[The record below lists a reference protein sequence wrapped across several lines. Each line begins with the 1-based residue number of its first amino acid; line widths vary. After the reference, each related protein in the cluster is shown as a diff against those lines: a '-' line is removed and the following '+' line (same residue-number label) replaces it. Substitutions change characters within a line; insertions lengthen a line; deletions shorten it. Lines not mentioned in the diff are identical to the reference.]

1 VVFTVSDQNILAP
14 NTVLTSF
21 LLDVSKTLIRLLRRS
36 KVETLLDR
44 YLNLGRKRA
53 KMRDGIVYIAP
64 FHSLENKISD
74 DIKSKLELSK

>member
-21 LLDVSKTLIRLLRRS
+21 LLDIDQAIKT
-36 KVETLLDR
+36 VEGG
-44 YLNLGRKRA
+44 NLTGQIFKPGQEEGKNA
-53 KMRDGIVYIAP
+53 SGDGIVYIAP